1 MADAKMD
8 VKITDNSQQMQA
20 DLARAIERALE
31 SVGMAAQAYA
41 TLLCRVDTGRLRN
54 SITYS
59 TAKTRSGGN
68 NRQSG
73 VKASSGDVTPYGSAA
88 NNEIWLG
95 TNVEYARKVEQNV
108 KAFIG
113 PALENHI
120 NEYKQI
126 FEQELGSL
134 SGGD

>member
-1 MADAKMD
+1 MAD
-8 VKITDNSQQMQA
+8 VKITDNTAEVQTELQK
-20 DLARAIERALE
+20 AISRALE
-31 SVGMAAQAYA
+31 SIGMAAQAYA

-59 TAKTRSGGN
+59 TAQTASGGN
-68 NRQSG
+68 NGQAG
-73 VKASSGDVTPYGSAA
+73 AKASSEDVSPYGSAA

-113 PALENHI
+113 PALKNHI
-120 NEYKQI
+120 DEYKRI

>member
-1 MADAKMD
+1 MADLD
-8 VKITDNSQQMQA
+8 VSIKDATPEMQA
-20 DLARAIERALE
+20 KLNAAIARALE
-31 SVGMAAQAYA
+31 SIGIAAQGYS

-59 TAKTRSGGN
+59 TSQTKSGGN
-68 NRQSG
+68 NRQAG
-73 VKASSGDVTPYGSAA
+73 AKASSGDVTPYGSAA

-108 KAFIG
+108 KEFIG
-113 PALENHI
+113 PALKNHI
-120 NEYKQI
+120 DEYKRI

>member
-1 MADAKMD
+1 MADVD
-8 VKITDNSQQMQA
+8 VKITDHSGAVQA
-20 DLARAIERALE
+20 ELTKAIERALE
-31 SVGMAAQAYA
+31 SVGMAAQAYS

-73 VKASSGDVTPYGSAA
+73 VKASSEDVTPYGSAA

-108 KAFIG
+108 KAFIR

-120 NEYKQI
+120 NEYKRI

>member
-1 MADAKMD
+1 MAELD
-8 VKITDNSQQMQA
+8 VKNTDNSAAVQA
-20 DLARAIERALE
+20 ELTKAIERALE

-68 NRQSG
+68 NKQSG
-73 VKASSGDVTPYGSAA
+73 AKASSGDVTPYGSAA

-108 KAFIG
+108 KEFIG
-113 PALENHI
+113 PALKNHI
-120 NEYKQI
+120 DEYKRI